1 METAENIWNLFKV
14 NNKDN
19 PCDVNDVVL
28 VSSLLTLNRFH
39 TLFQVSINVETRYQY
54 MNDTW
59 EPQRFIFFCTHHCIF
74 PINLQYE
81 KEYHISAK
89 FSPNI
94 RMYLW

>member
-54 MNDTW
+54 MNDIW
-59 EPQRFIFFCTHHCIF
+59 EPQRFFFFLHTPLHIPDQLAIWKRISYFSQIF
-74 PINLQYE
+74 
-81 KEYHISAK
+81 S
-89 FSPNI
+89 
-94 RMYLW
+94 